1 MSKTILEFYG
11 GKKNVIFEERMDKE
25 GNVLWH
31 AFYDKKTG
39 EKIISVTEALKMI
52 NKPAL
57 IPWAIKT
64 MRERLI
70 EQRESGA
77 YIGIP
82 EIIDASKIYVN
93 IRKEAADKGKLIHL
107 WIEKYLGY
115 RIKGDHQGTPDM
127 PEDEQ
132 VANGIMAFLKWEKE
146 AGLKKWVASERK
158 IYSRKH
164 NYCGILDAKAIFKTG
179 LSVVDFKSSNG
190 LYNETRYQVAAYQEG
205 DQEELGTE
213 YSGIRWALRFDK
225 NTAEF
230 EARPYD
236 NQEGDFEAFLA
247 ALTLKRRDNELS
259 DKIKKIKPA
268 VELPY

>member
-1 MSKTILEFYG
+1 MAKEILIFYNGKTKILFDDV
-11 GKKNVIFEERMDKE
+11 K
-25 GNVLWH
+25 H
-31 AFYDKKTG
+31 AFYDQKTG

-57 IPWAIKT
+57 IPWAIKM
-64 MRERLI
+64 MREKLI
-70 EQRESGA
+70 GQREAGV

-82 EIIDASKIYVN
+82 EIIEAGKIYEG

-115 RIKGDHQGTPDM
+115 KIKGGHQETPDM

-146 AGLKKWVASERK
+146 SGLKKWVASERK
-158 IYSRKH
+158 IYSRKY

-190 LYNETRYQVAAYQEG
+190 LYNETRYQIAAYQEA
-205 DQEELGTE
+205 DEEELKTQF
-213 YSGIRWALRFDK
+213 SDISWALRFDK

-230 EARPYD
+230 EARPYND
-236 NQEGDFEAFLA
+236 HGKDFEAFLA
-247 ALTLKRRDNELS
+247 ALTLKKRDNEILG
-259 DKIKKIKPA
+259 KIKKIKPA
-268 VELPY
+268 VDLPY